1 MPSRSSAGVA
11 PGGAFLLG
19 GGTVSY
25 TGRKYENITEW
36 LREEYPEES
45 EEEIERLADIVFRA
59 WCDGVI

>member
-1 MPSRSSAGVA
+1 MPSRNSAGVA
-11 PGGAFLLG
+11 PGGAILVG
-19 GGTVSY
+19 GGTESY
-25 TGRKYENITEW
+25 TGRQYENITVW